1 MRQMERMKNR
11 RLPEE
16 KWKKPRMESGKWAG
30 DERQKERESPAFCW
44 RTVLDSLKEIREKR
58 GK

>member
-1 MRQMERMKNR
+1 MRQMERMENR

-44 RTVLDSLKEIREKR
+44 RTVLDSLKEI
-58 GK
+58 